1 MKRASHYV
9 LGFAIGTA
17 ALSPVLLGLW
27 GTWPAEQAAPQSLYA
42 QDVDPPAPPTPEPPT
57 PEPAPAEPFVT
68 LPQEITGEPGA
79 FIAVRPNTNGR
90 IVRYIATTPGLNVF
104 PADLLRDATA
114 TVVTAQTGRYQ
125 LVAYTAL
132 GDVPSEPAVVSIVV
146 GAAPPPVPPTPP
158 TPPNPPA
165 PLPTAGLRVLI
176 IEQNDARDELPRGQ
190 QLVLESIRAGSLRT
204 YLDSVCEKVGS
215 TPEWRVI
222 DKGDSFQFESPIWQQ
237 ALTVA
242 KPSTLPWVLVSN
254 GTSGEQVALPATE
267 EEFQALV
274 RKYAGK

>member
-9 LGFAIGTA
+9 LGFTLGLA
-17 ALSPVLLGLW
+17 AMSPVLLGLW
-27 GTWPAEQAAPQSLYA
+27 GPWPAEQAAPQALYA
-42 QDVDPPAPPTPEPPT
+42 QDVDPQPGPPT

-104 PADLLRDATA
+104 PADMLRDATA

-146 GAAPPPVPPTPP
+146 GAAPPPVPPSPP

-165 PLPTAGLRVLI
+165 PLPTAGLRVL
-176 IEQNDARDELPRGQ
+176 
-190 QLVLESIRAGSLRT
+190 VLEETDDRDNLPGSQQALLVSLSQGKAAQHLDAVCAKEAGQ
-204 YLDSVCEKVGS
+204 
-215 TPEWRVI
+215 PEWRI
-222 DKGDSFQFESPIWQQ
+222 LDDDADGKYLSPLWKEALDRLKADSTPSPKVLISNGVTGFQGPLPKTVEEWA
-237 ALTVA
+237 ALVA
-242 KPSTLPWVLVSN
+242 KF
-254 GTSGEQVALPATE
+254 E
-267 EEFQALV
+267 
-274 RKYAGK
+274 GK